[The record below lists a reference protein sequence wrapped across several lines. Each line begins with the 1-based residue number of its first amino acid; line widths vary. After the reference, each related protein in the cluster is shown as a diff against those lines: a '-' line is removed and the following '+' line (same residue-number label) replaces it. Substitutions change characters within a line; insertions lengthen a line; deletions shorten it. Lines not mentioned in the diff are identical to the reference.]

1 MLRALSSL
9 SRALEW
15 LVSLPIR
22 AGRFLF
28 ATLIFNPRLG
38 KLRLVV
44 APFALYLLF
53 ALTLTYVYAPLRGAI
68 GQVWMERVLT
78 YADERSLGTAVTDA
92 GGRFIGILDPVLD
105 SEDDLNLS
113 GRPIETPDY
122 IAYPD
127 HKALHLD
134 ESPPDYWRC
143 LAWLEDRHLG
153 GWINPFGIDLFGV
166 LKIPVST
173 VRRSIE
179 SGGLSLGVGGST
191 LSMQLARIFF
201 KSPPSRNES
210 AAEKLSRKFKEWWL
224 APVIHWRLARGGDK
238 ARVRVWA
245 ANHFPHAQRTG
256 GQELY
261 GVETTSRILF
271 GKPAGEMSVAEQYVL
286 AAAVNQPIILLGGSE
301 RMDALQKSSW
311 ARIAGK
317 RARVCAK
324 DLQNDASDRDQVEAE
339 LTRMISKPPAPVI
352 DPVIAQAVDDVAPDS
367 AGFAR
372 ANPILRANILIPSA
386 RYGAREELREAY
398 GYGWR
403 RAVRGVTLTLDA
415 PQNLRFGER
424 VDDALARAQARFGSR
439 LAPAFTLDP
448 AGKDAPGGPLRI
460 PDIVVAAADAEGRLV
475 RYFESNFTAA
485 YYGAAGARDRT
496 DGRYVPGRESRAI
509 ASIGKMA
516 AAVAIANDGGRR
528 DGKWVDFRAPA
539 QGLDECLVGK
549 ERRLRNAE
557 LSFACSLNAPLEWR
571 AARVPLSELSRL
583 TRGFGLRPLD
593 KLTSGPNLAKSLVVG
608 QVAASPRTVHRMSAT
623 VLSALT
629 QGADAS
635 VRLPSMLEDA
645 RVIDG
650 EQGVAPMGLL
660 APSEFVKPES
670 HEALRAYL
678 SAPLC
683 HARGTLRRLSDWCA
697 GSRESVALHFAKTGT
712 RGNGSSDP
720 SAPDTVDLWVSG
732 GIEFKSGAAFSYVLM
747 MGTGNPSDPFARD
760 LYAGQALEPLVRV
773 LLDDLEVLSRQ
784 DARVGLDAGRVAE

>member
-1 MLRALSSL
+1 MLRALSSIA
-9 SRALEW
+9 RALEW
-15 LVSLPIR
+15 LFSLPIR
-22 AGRFLF
+22 AARFLF
-28 ATLIFNPRLG
+28 STLIFNPRLG
-38 KLRLVV
+38 KFRLVV

-68 GQVWMERVLT
+68 GQVWMGRVLA

-127 HKALHLD
+127 HKALHVD
-134 ESPPDYWRC
+134 HVPPDYWRC

-153 GWINPFGIDLFGV
+153 GWVNPFGIDLFGV

-179 SGGLSLGVGGST
+179 SGSLSLGVGGST

-224 APVIHWRLARGGDK
+224 APVIHWRLLRGGENAK
-238 ARVRVWA
+238 IRLWA

-271 GKPAGEMSVAEQYVL
+271 GKPAAEMSVAEQYVL
-286 AAAVNQPIILLGGSE
+286 AAAVNQPIILLGGSA
-301 RMDALQKSSW
+301 RMDALQQASW
-311 ARIAGK
+311 QRIAGQ
-317 RARVCAK
+317 RARVCAQV
-324 DLQNDASDRDQVEAE
+324 LQKEPSRRAEVEAE
-339 LTRMISKPPAPVI
+339 LTRLIAKPPAPII
-352 DPVIAQAVDDVAPDS
+352 DSDIEQAIEDIAPDRLD
-367 AGFAR
+367 FAR
-372 ANPILRANILIPSA
+372 ANPILRANTIIPSV
-386 RYGAREELREAY
+386 RYGARDELRHAY

-403 RAVRGVTLTLDA
+403 RVVRGVTLTLDA

-424 VDDALARAQARFGSR
+424 IEEALARVQARAGPQ
-439 LAPAFTLDP
+439 LAAGFTLNP
-448 AGKDAPGGPLRI
+448 ADVEGSSVPSRV
-460 PDIVVAAADAEGRLV
+460 PDIVVAAADADGRLV
-475 RYFESNFTAA
+475 RYFETNFTAA
-485 YYGAAGARDRT
+485 YYGAAGARDRAE
-496 DGRYVPGRESRAI
+496 GRYVPARESRAI
-509 ASIGKMA
+509 ASIGKIA
-516 AAVAIANDGGRR
+516 AAVAIANDGGKR
-528 DGKWVDFRAPA
+528 DGKWVDSRAPV
-539 QGLDECLVGK
+539 QGLDECLIGK

-571 AARVPLSELSRL
+571 AARVPLSELTRL

-593 KLTSGPNLAKSLVVG
+593 KITSGPNLAKSLVVG

-629 QGADAS
+629 RGEGGS
-635 VRLPSMLEDA
+635 VRLPSMLEEA
-645 RVIDG
+645 RVVDG
-650 EQGVAPMGLL
+650 EQGVAPSGVLSP
-660 APSEFVKPES
+660 AKFVKPES
-670 HEALRAYL
+670 HAALRAYL

-683 HARGTLRRLSDWCA
+683 HKRGTLRRLSDWCA
-697 GSRESVALHFAKTGT
+697 GNRDSVALHFAKTGT

-720 SAPDTVDLWVSG
+720 AAPDTVDLWVSG
-732 GIEFKSGAAFSYVLM
+732 GIAFKSGPAFSYVLM
-747 MGTGNPSDPFARD
+747 IGTGNPSDPFARD
-760 LYAGQALEPLVRV
+760 LYAGRTLEPLVRV
-773 LLDDLEVLSRQ
+773 LLDDLEALSQ
-784 DARVGLDAGRVAE
+784 QEARAGLEMERSAE